1 MNIMDY
7 LNGRFPTVE
16 LVPSIYYQWGIGI
29 HFSLGGEIYQF
40 KENDEINIERFRLVY
55 KQTSTIFN
63 ELFEQNDDL
72 FLVTNVYKHKT
83 KEKRT
88 RKLKVYQPFL
98 KCKNNLNRIQVKT
111 YPYPF
116 ELDEA
121 EEFEMQQFSLLCK
134 REDIR
139 VNELLKAAS
148 NEDFP
153 LKPKFGG
160 YSINYPDVFFV
171 NITKDIIFFVYDDRG
186 CEVIAREADQIRPLY
201 EKYYDWVEEVDRKRI
216 EKGLGERGLKN

>member
-1 MNIMDY
+1 MDY
-7 LNGRFPTVE
+7 LNERFPTLE
-16 LVPSIYYQWGIGI
+16 LLPSIYYQWDVGI

-40 KENDEINIERFRLVY
+40 KENDELNLERFRLVY

-63 ELFEQNDDL
+63 ELFEKDDYF
-72 FLVTNVYKHKT
+72 FLVTNVYKHKR

-88 RKLKVYQPFL
+88 RKLKVYQAFL
-98 KCKNNLNRIQVKT
+98 KCKNNLKRIQVKT

-116 ELDEA
+116 EFDEA
-121 EEFEMQQFSLLCK
+121 EDFEMQQFSLLCK

-148 NEDFP
+148 NEDFS
-153 LKPKFGG
+153 LTPKFGR
-160 YSINYPDVFFV
+160 YSIDYPDVFFV

-216 EKGLGERGLKN
+216 EKGLGERGTKN